1 MGISQPDH
9 SLWPAWARFLQR
21 RGLAGV
27 AASLIDVVSP
37 FAFVGA
43 QAIYLGQPIF
53 GPPASASSSQA
64 LAALLENRTE
74 LQEFAAYLREETTP

>member
-9 SLWPAWARFLQR
+9 TYWPAWARFLQR
-21 RGLAGV
+21 QGLAGV
-27 AASLIDVVSP
+27 AASLIDVASP
-37 FAFVGA
+37 LAFVGA

-53 GPPASASSSQA
+53 GQPASASSYQA
-64 LAALLENRTE
+64 LATLLENRTE